1 MKRHS
6 KMWGGFLLTLGIVIT
21 VGGLLDAGLFVGWGL
36 RSTLSQYVADSL
48 SDCGGV
54 FLFFIGGSFV
64 AGMLANHF
72 TGFGMER
79 SDVTALKNR
88 IAELQALILVL
99 DGSHEEPRTKNKEPM
114 P

>member
-36 RSTLSQYVADSL
+36 RSTL